1 MPANRLLVAALGV
14 LLVAACGED
23 EPSSLGSTPTPTT
36 SVSSAPSPSVA
47 PTPTSTLPAG
57 VDTLVT
63 IRYAGGKVTAPRGRV
78 KVKRGSTVQL
88 VVTSDKADEIH
99 LHGYDKSVDVTAGG
113 TARLTFKATIP
124 GVFEV
129 ELEDRK
135 VTLVRLQVQ

>member
-1 MPANRLLVAALGV
+1 MPAIRLLAAVLG
-14 LLVAACGED
+14 LLLLAACGKD
-23 EPSSLGSTPTPTT
+23 EPSSLGSAPTPTT
-36 SVSSAPSPSVA
+36 STASAPSATAA

-57 VDTLVT
+57 VDALVT
-63 IRYAGGKVTAPRGRV
+63 IRYVDGKLTAPKGRV

-88 VVTSDKADEIH
+88 VVTSDKADEVH

-113 TARLTFKATIP
+113 TARLTFEATIP

-129 ELEDRK
+129 ELEHGK